1 MAAAKLIIAMLSDD
15 ARSMGEDV
23 LVDYED
29 LCPTQ
34 EEPRAAPAPAYRMAG
49 GFRRAPGGADDFLH
63 SDAGDK
69 SDYDWAIGLFGG
81 DWLLTFNTNWTCC
94 IDRHIQR
101 FKTFISQCSGNS
113 ACQDC
118 TYCPKIVDAHFQVN
132 TPFNKVS
139 TAFIK
144 VNNSIKDIW
153 PCYCYQD
160 IWPCCC
166 YQDIWPCCC
175 YQDILPCYCYQD
187 ISSFR
192 QSISTC

>member
-1 MAAAKLIIAMLSDD
+1 MASFPFCRLYLLGKALP
-15 ARSMGEDV
+15 
-23 LVDYED
+23 VDGR
-29 LCPTQ
+29 
-34 EEPRAAPAPAYRMAG
+34 EPRAAPAPAYRMAG

-94 IDRHIQR
+94 IDHRVQR
-101 FKTFISQCSGNS
+101 FKTFIPQCSGNS
-113 ACQDC
+113 ACQDW
-118 TYCPKIVDAHFQVN
+118 TYCPKIFDAHFQVN
-132 TPFNKVS
+132 TSFNKVS

-166 YQDIWPCCC
+166 YQDIWPC
-175 YQDILPCYCYQD
+175 YCYQD

-192 QSISTC
+192 EDFKWQCAFREFHAGSEKITS